1 MTEMIRTAI
10 GALVFGSVI
19 TGCATTPRSEL
30 EEINRRTT
38 VTVDNQSFSDMTI
51 YASRG
56 QRVRLG
62 TASGKSKTVFNIPSS
77 LVTGSATLHFIADP
91 IGSSRQSVSEEISVS
106 EGDDVGIM
114 IPPP

>member
-1 MTEMIRTAI
+1 MLRPVI
-10 GALVFGSVI
+10 GALFIGAAVTS
-19 TGCATTPRSEL
+19 CASAPRSEVDL
-30 EEINRRTT
+30 MDRRTT

-62 TASGKSKTVFNIPSS
+62 TANGKSRTVLTIPSS
-77 LVTGSATLHFIADP
+77 LVAGTTTLFFIADP
-91 IGSSRQSVSEEISVS
+91 IGSNRASVSEEIQVS
-106 EGDDVGIM
+106 EGDSVGIT